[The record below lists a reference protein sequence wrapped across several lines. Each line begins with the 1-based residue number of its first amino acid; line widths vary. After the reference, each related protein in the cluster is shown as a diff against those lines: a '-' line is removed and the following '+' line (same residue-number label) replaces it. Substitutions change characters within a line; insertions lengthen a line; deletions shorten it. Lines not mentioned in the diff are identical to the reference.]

1 MKMQNTNKW
10 SNLNRFYKNLSW
22 LFSVSPF
29 MTYKNKKLKNGKYTE
44 MWNTTQHK
52 NPNVKEQ
59 ETIPPID
66 LLCEIL
72 FPSFYE

>member
-1 MKMQNTNKW
+1 
-10 SNLNRFYKNLSW
+10 
-22 LFSVSPF
+22 